1 MHYNID
7 FHSYAD
13 DMQLYKALPNISET
27 STVNTQ
33 LLTLSVC
40 VICIICCICVVRK
53 KRLAG
58 PAGMWHGG

>member
-40 VICIICCICVVRK
+40 VTCVVRK
-53 KRLAG
+53 KQLAG